1 MPAMLEAVGSSTSGS
16 TRQRP
21 LLESPYHM
29 CRTGLP
35 VNWLIAVPSRITPE
49 LGAVTEDKPKTDQSW
64 VPAHNVVVVGVFST
78 VTFCAF
84 AEAAS
89 AKRTARHQSAS
100 CSGAGRSR
108 TASGPNVVLILLIAK
123 NFLLSGCFRRLAR
136 PW

>member
-64 VPAHNVVVVGVFST
+64 VPAHNVVGWNPGLVGLRFVFSNRAQ
-78 VTFCAF
+78 FR
-84 AEAAS
+84 S
-89 AKRTARHQSAS
+89 DSGRH
-100 CSGAGRSR
+100 GY
-108 TASGPNVVLILLIAK
+108 
-123 NFLLSGCFRRLAR
+123 
-136 PW
+136 